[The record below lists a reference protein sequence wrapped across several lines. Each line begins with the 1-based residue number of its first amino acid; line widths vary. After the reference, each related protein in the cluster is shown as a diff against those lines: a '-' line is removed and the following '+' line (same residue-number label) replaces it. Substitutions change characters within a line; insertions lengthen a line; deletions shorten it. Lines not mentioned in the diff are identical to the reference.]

1 MELSQVKLVVADMD
15 GTLLNS
21 NGQVSD
27 MFFNLFKEL
36 QKLDIHF
43 IAASGRQYYSIIH
56 KLDAIKDDITV
67 IAENGG
73 IAKRKNEELLTACL
87 PLDKTQELIKM
98 MRDIDDAHIVLCGKK
113 KAYVEDKDE
122 RFLNIFNEYYY
133 KYELVDDLLEITED
147 DFFKIAVYSFNG
159 SEETTYPVVR
169 HLEGKIKVKVSGE
182 NWLDLSSMEADKGR
196 ALAHVQ
202 KQMGIHKNETMV
214 FGDYNNDL
222 EMLDLAHFS
231 YAMENAHPN
240 VTKAANFTTKSN
252 DAQGVEHILEQ
263 LVKAKQELSF
273 QKQ

>member
-21 NGQVSD
+21 RGEVSD
-27 MFFNLFKEL
+27 RFLDLFKVL
-36 QKLDIHF
+36 KKLDIHF
-43 IAASGRQYYSIIH
+43 IAASGRQYYSIID

-73 IAKRKNEELLTACL
+73 IVKRKEEELLTVCL
-87 PLDKTQELIKM
+87 PLEKTQELIKI

-133 KYELVDDLLEITED
+133 KYELVDDLLQITED

-159 SEETTYPVVR
+159 SEATTYPVVS
-169 HLEGKIKVKVSGE
+169 HLEGEIKVKVSGE
-182 NWLDLSSMEADKGR
+182 NWLDLSSMAADKGR
-196 ALAHVQ
+196 ALALVQ
-202 KQMGIHKNETMV
+202 KQMRIHKNETMV

-240 VTKAANFTTKSN
+240 VRKATNYKTKSN
-252 DAQGVEHILEQ
+252 DALGVELILEE
-263 LVKAKQELSF
+263 LIKAKQEVSF